1 MATLSEDIRSWGKKL
16 GFSLIGFA
24 KAEALDEEGAN
35 LDKWLLKKYHGTM
48 EWMER
53 SARKRSD
60 PFALLPGAKSVIV
73 CAINY
78 FHPDIQINT
87 PIGRISRYAWG
98 DDYHKVIKDKLNELW
113 KLIILR
119 KPDAKSFIEVDSG
132 PIMEKAWAKRA
143 GIGWQGKHSLILN
156 QEFGSWIFLGTIV
169 TDIEL
174 EYDSPAADLCGD
186 CKLCLDACPTRAIAA
201 PYLLDASKCISYFTI
216 EHQEKIDN
224 NIARNF
230 GEWIFGCDICQNV
243 CPWNQKKAKN
253 AVAPEFK
260 PREYSN
266 GIGFE
271 KILAMNEDEFNRVFE
286 NSPIIRRKLEG
297 MKANVRNV
305 SITNKM
311 N

>member
-1 MATLSEDIRSWGKKL
+1 
-16 GFSLIGFA
+16 
-24 KAEALDEEGAN
+24 
-35 LDKWLLKKYHGTM
+35 M

-53 SARKRSD
+53 NARKRSD
-60 PFALLPGAKSVIV
+60 PFALIPGAKSMIV

-78 FHPDIQINT
+78 FHPGVQINN

-98 DDYHKVIKDKLNELW
+98 DDYHNVIKDKLNELW

-119 KPDAKSFIEVDSG
+119 KPDAKGFSEVDSG

-174 EYDSPAADLCGD
+174 VYDSPAENLCGD
-186 CKLCLDACPTRAIAA
+186 CKLCLDACPTCAIVA

-216 EHQEKIDN
+216 EHQGKIDN

-230 GEWIFGCDICQNV
+230 GDWIFGCDICQNV

-253 AVAPEFK
+253 AEAPEFK
-260 PREYSN
+260 PREYLN

-271 KILAMNEDEFNRVFE
+271 KILAMNEDEFNRIFD

-305 SITNKM
+305 SITKKM

>member
-1 MATLSEDIRSWGKKL
+1 MLTLSEDIRSWGKKL

-24 KAEALDEEGAN
+24 KAEALDEEGVN
-35 LDKWLLKKYHGTM
+35 LDNWLLKKYHGTM

-53 SARKRSD
+53 NARKRSD
-60 PFALLPGAKSVIV
+60 PFALIPGAKSMIV

-78 FHPDIQINT
+78 FHPGVQINN

-98 DDYHKVIKDKLNELW
+98 DDYHNVIKDKLNELW

-119 KPDAKSFIEVDSG
+119 KPDAKGFSEVDSG

-174 EYDSPAADLCGD
+174 VYDSPAENLCGD
-186 CKLCLDACPTRAIAA
+186 CKLCLDACPTCAIVA

-216 EHQEKIDN
+216 EHQGKIDN

-230 GEWIFGCDICQNV
+230 GDWIFGCDICQNV

-253 AVAPEFK
+253 AEAPEFK

-271 KILAMNEDEFNRVFE
+271 KILAMNEDEFNRIFD

-305 SITNKM
+305 SITKKM